1 MMLQM
6 HWLLQFAVHIA
17 VHNSMDFNNI
27 SQNISNLILM
37 LPIIGTIIA
46 FSRQVIGIKGF
57 GIYIPL
63 LLTISFLNI
72 GLKYGLLMFIIILLL
87 GTGLRLLLKKPRLLY
102 LPRIAIILTLI
113 TLVVFLILQIN
124 FLNKIY
130 SANILSVLIMI
141 ALVEKFISTQ
151 IERGRRGAFILTLET
166 IGLAILCYYVADFK
180 LLQNIVSNYPIYVI
194 LVILLI
200 NVFLGKWTGL
210 RISEYFRFREAIRH
224 IELPKKK

>member
-1 MMLQM
+1 
-6 HWLLQFAVHIA
+6 
-17 VHNSMDFNNI
+17 MDFNNLF
-27 SQNISNLILM
+27 QNIPNLILM

-63 LLTISFLNI
+63 LLTLSFLNI

-113 TLVVFLILQIN
+113 TLAVFLILQIN

-130 SANILSVLIMI
+130 SKNILSVLIMI
-141 ALVEKFISTQ
+141 ALLEKFISTQ
-151 IERGRRGAFILTLET
+151 IERGRRGAFILTSET
-166 IGLAILCYYVADFK
+166 IGLSILCYYVANFK
-180 LLQNIVSNYPIYVI
+180 LLQNIVSDYPMYVI

>member
-1 MMLQM
+1 
-6 HWLLQFAVHIA
+6 
-17 VHNSMDFNNI
+17 MDFLINYPIQNNI
-27 SQNISNLILM
+27 QQNIPMLLM
-37 LPIIGTIIA
+37 MIPVIGTIIA
-46 FSRQVIGIKGF
+46 FARQVIGIKGF

-63 LLTISFLNI
+63 LLTISFFGMGLN
-72 GLKYGLLMFIIILLL
+72 YGLLMFITVLLT

-113 TLVVFLILQIN
+113 TLIVFLILQIK

-130 SANILSVLIMI
+130 SRNILSILIMI
-141 ALVEKFISTQ
+141 ALAEKFINAQ
-151 IERGRRGAFILTLET
+151 IERGKRGAFILTSET
-166 IGLAILCYYVADFK
+166 IGLSILCYYIANFK
-180 LLQNIVSNYPIYVI
+180 LLQNIISAYPIYVI
-194 LVILLI
+194 LTILLI

>member
-1 MMLQM
+1 
-6 HWLLQFAVHIA
+6 
-17 VHNSMDFNNI
+17 
-27 SQNISNLILM
+27 M

-63 LLTISFLNI
+63 LLTLSFLNI

-124 FLNKIY
+124 FLNKVY
-130 SANILSVLIMI
+130 SKNILSVLIMI
-141 ALVEKFISTQ
+141 ALLEKFISTQ
-151 IERGRRGAFILTLET
+151 IERGRRGAFILTSET
-166 IGLAILCYYVADFK
+166 IGVSILCYYVANFK

>member
-1 MMLQM
+1 
-6 HWLLQFAVHIA
+6 
-17 VHNSMDFNNI
+17 MDFNNLF
-27 SQNISNLILM
+27 QNIPNLILM

-63 LLTISFLNI
+63 LLTLSFLNI

-124 FLNKIY
+124 FLNKVY
-130 SANILSVLIMI
+130 SKNILSVLIMI
-141 ALVEKFISTQ
+141 ALLEKFISTQ
-151 IERGRRGAFILTLET
+151 IERGRRGAFILTSET
-166 IGLAILCYYVADFK
+166 IGVSILCYYVANFK

>member
-1 MMLQM
+1 
-6 HWLLQFAVHIA
+6 
-17 VHNSMDFNNI
+17 
-27 SQNISNLILM
+27 M

-63 LLTISFLNI
+63 LLTLSFLNI

-113 TLVVFLILQIN
+113 TLAVFLILQIN

-130 SANILSVLIMI
+130 SKNILSVLIMI
-141 ALVEKFISTQ
+141 ALLEKFISTQ
-151 IERGRRGAFILTLET
+151 IERGRRGAFILTSET
-166 IGLAILCYYVADFK
+166 IGLSILCYYVANFK
-180 LLQNIVSNYPIYVI
+180 LLQNIVSDYPMYVI